1 MATSHEDD
9 LVALNERY
17 VLTQA
22 LIEATTALAE
32 HCEPECILRKVC
44 DALVG
49 STTHIRLAWMKLGE
63 LDASSLR
70 PEYAVGP
77 AQCLVSPAQPRRN
90 AGLLPQGPLRQA
102 IERWTPVVCSVGG
115 EHSLETLHRR
125 AQEYGLRAGLCLPI
139 GRNDAAQR
147 GMIGLYA
154 DHADYFSLVG
164 LEVFAALAD
173 VINASLEQATLL
185 QNLSHLATH
194 DQLTQVLNRRGLD
207 ECMVRELSRSKRH
220 DKPFGIILCDIDRF
234 KLINDSLGH
243 HQGDRVLKWVTGL
256 IQGILRKE
264 DCFGRWGGE
273 EFLCLLPESDRDKV
287 EAIAERMRTTIYS
300 SPMDTDNGP
309 VTVTASF
316 GYACYPQDGRD
327 LNRLITS
334 ADAGLYH
341 AKSSGRNRTVGA
353 QELRHHVYTLGS
365 MLDAALRDHR
375 IRPAYQP
382 IVDLN
387 TGAIIGEE
395 ALARLVLPDGDVIEA
410 REFMEAASQL
420 QLLHRIDSVVLLQAF
435 QHCVAGVQKGG
446 GGKKHFI
453 NISADLLRHRELVN
467 TLLDTARIHCSPC
480 AGLMTEAK
488 PIIIEITERELA
500 SDVQAARKL
509 LTPFTDFGL
518 RLALDDFGS
527 GFSSYRYLAD
537 LPISFLRIDG
547 QLCSRLHEP
556 KVRAIV
562 QGIQDTA
569 DELGVITLAE
579 FVEAPQTETIL
590 KEIGIHWGQGYLYGR
605 PRFPEQ
611 VLDSVACL
619 VDI

>member
-1 MATSHEDD
+1 
-9 LVALNERY
+9 
-17 VLTQA
+17 
-22 LIEATTALAE
+22 
-32 HCEPECILRKVC
+32 
-44 DALVG
+44 
-49 STTHIRLAWMKLGE
+49 
-63 LDASSLR
+63 
-70 PEYAVGP
+70 
-77 AQCLVSPAQPRRN
+77 
-90 AGLLPQGPLRQA
+90 
-102 IERWTPVVCSVGG
+102 
-115 EHSLETLHRR
+115 
-125 AQEYGLRAGLCLPI
+125 
-139 GRNDAAQR
+139 
-147 GMIGLYA
+147 
-154 DHADYFSLVG
+154 
-164 LEVFAALAD
+164 
-173 VINASLEQATLL
+173 
-185 QNLSHLATH
+185 
-194 DQLTQVLNRRGLD
+194 
-207 ECMVRELSRSKRH
+207 
-220 DKPFGIILCDIDRF
+220 
-234 KLINDSLGH
+234 
-243 HQGDRVLKWVTGL
+243 VLKWVTEL
-256 IQGILRKE
+256 IQGISRKE

-273 EFLCLLPESDRDKV
+273 EFLCLLPESDRDEV
-287 EAIAERMRTTIYS
+287 EAIAERMRTTIFG
-300 SPMDTDNGP
+300 SPIDTDNGP

-334 ADAGLYH
+334 ADAALYH

-353 QELRHHVYTLGS
+353 QELRHHVYTVGS

-395 ALARLVLPDGDVIEA
+395 ALARLVLPDGEVIEA

-435 QHCVAGVQKGG
+435 QHCVAGVRKDG

-480 AGLMTEAK
+480 AGLMAEVK
-488 PIIIEITERELA
+488 PIIIEITEQELV
-500 SDVQAARKL
+500 SDVQAAREL

-569 DELGVITLAE
+569 DELGIITLAE
-579 FVEAPQTETIL
+579 FVEDLETETIL
-590 KEIGIHWGQGYLYGR
+590 KEIGVHWGQGYLYGR
-605 PRFPEQ
+605 PRLPEQ
-611 VLDSVACL
+611 VLDPVDCL
-619 VDI
+619 VEI